1 MGVVANKY
9 IELNKHWAEPKY
21 LNLMNNLLCGVP
33 MTFMRKIP
41 ENIYLQLSHQVY
53 FAINTTTTFI
63 IILFCKII
71 FRCCRFS
78 IIFEP
83 VIPYNV
89 DFITL

>member
-9 IELNKHWAEPKY
+9 IELNKHWSEPKY

-53 FAINTTTTFI
+53 FAINT
-63 IILFCKII
+63 LLH
-71 FRCCRFS
+71 S
-78 IIFEP
+78 
-83 VIPYNV
+83 
-89 DFITL
+89 

>member
-9 IELNKHWAEPKY
+9 IELNKHWSQPKY

-53 FAINTTTTFI
+53 FAINTLI
-63 IILFCKII
+63 N
-71 FRCCRFS
+71 
-78 IIFEP
+78 P
-83 VIPYNV
+83 
-89 DFITL
+89 